1 MSKLVKK
8 LPNIVKGKKL
18 NKSVVEDILDFYI
31 GDYTYSH
38 LVYMFSDGDKKVG
51 NTRPDTDD
59 VLKLINNMLS
69 NRKVKKTIS
78 STKNGNVYMLK
89 VDLGD
94 FAEAVENYL
103 AKNGSFK
110 KLCKSMGAT
119 VDDVLDEMDLDDLAR
134 SNSTIKIKATIE
146 KGRLVKLEVS
156 SGSYTI
162 ANVKITNVNNATVKK
177 SDLEA
182 VTDLLDANDQY
193 FYDDFNDY
201 LDKMF

>member
-1 MSKLVKK
+1 
-8 LPNIVKGKKL
+8 
-18 NKSVVEDILDFYI
+18 
-31 GDYTYSH
+31 
-38 LVYMFSDGDKKVG
+38 MFSDGDKKVG

-78 STKNGNVYMLK
+78 STKNGNVYTLK